1 MPPTAKV
8 YLVKPTQQIPTRGWR
23 PPLQR
28 R

>member
-23 PPLQR
+23 
-28 R
+28 